1 MLVITKYDR
10 DAEAARRH
18 HVHLVYFKQV
28 NEARKKHRLFV
39 DRDDP
44 KQVKQRKKFGL
55 AWEMLELAKVEPGCV
70 TLTSAAFYK
79 TYESALKKRG
89 CREGDVQ
96 TAAQRKAG
104 TFDAVIFEDVR
115 RDMETD
121 EGHSPIFSD
130 LIRLYVLE
138 NGPGKLRKGGR
149 FVCSFK
155 TGSITAP
162 LLYGG
167 QLIESKA
174 DPSVTMLLLVK
185 P

>member
-1 MLVITKYDR
+1 MLIVTKYDR
-10 DAEAARRH
+10 DAEAARRSH
-18 HVHLVYFKQV
+18 MHLVYFKQV
-28 NEARKKHRLFV
+28 NEARKAYRRLL
-39 DRDDP
+39 DLNDP
-44 KQVKQRKKFGL
+44 KQAKLHRKYGL
-55 AWEMLELAKVEPGCV
+55 AWEMLELAGVTPGCV

-79 TYESALKKRG
+79 DYDAAFKKRG
-89 CREGDVQ
+89 CKEGEVQ
-96 TAAQRKAG
+96 TPAQRKAG

-121 EGHSPIFSD
+121 VGHSPIFSD

-138 NGPGKLRKGGR
+138 SGPGKLRKGGR

-155 TGSITAP
+155 TGSIRAP

-167 QLIESKA
+167 QLFESKA
-174 DPSVTMLLLVK
+174 DPSVTLLLLVK